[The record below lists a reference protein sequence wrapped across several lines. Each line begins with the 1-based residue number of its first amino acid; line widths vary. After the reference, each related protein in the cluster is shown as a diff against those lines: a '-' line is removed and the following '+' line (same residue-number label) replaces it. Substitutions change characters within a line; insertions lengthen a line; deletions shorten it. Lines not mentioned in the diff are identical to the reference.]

1 MNCFEEKC
9 KICRYQDERF
19 MYCGSRH
26 CGTCISCSNYEPM
39 SVESLYPKC
48 MIDPRKLAEMT
59 YIDTDIVTSRDIIKS
74 LINSRFGARKVPTIK
89 NVIFNDPAT
98 IVFWQ
103 DGTKTVVKA
112 QNGEEFDPEKGL
124 AMAISKK
131 ALGNEGNY
139 FNDIKKWVDK
149 YHANYEDVT
158 SKLKKLAEVVSKIK
172 APKFNFPKFE
182 PALKITFDAKTHRP
196 VEENKPLTYSDIYED
211 FLKHYPS
218 MQDRA
223 QNHWTAAL
231 ARPQSIYVCVGRN
244 IYCYDYNTKL
254 LNLVAK

>member
-48 MIDPRKLAEMT
+48 MIDPKKLVEMT
-59 YIDTDIVTSRDIIKS
+59 YIDTDTMTTRDIIKS
-74 LINSRFGARKVPTIK
+74 LINTKFGARKIPDIK

-112 QNGEEFDPEKGL
+112 QNGDEFDPEKGL

-131 ALGNEGNY
+131 AFGNEGNY

-158 SKLKKLAEVVSKIK
+158 SKLKKLADGLSNFKL
-172 APKFNFPKFE
+172 PKFDIKFK
-182 PALKITFDAKTHRP
+182 ATFDANTHKI
-196 VEENKPLTYSDIYED
+196 VEERKPLTYTDIYKD
-211 FLKHYPS
+211 FLEHYPS
-218 MQDRA
+218 MRDVAENQ
-223 QNHWTAAL
+223 WTAAL
-231 ARPQSIYVCVGRN
+231 TLLNSIYINAGGKRYV
-244 IYCYDYNTKL
+244 YSYDSKFL
-254 LNLVAK
+254 SPVAE